1 LICCRANT
9 KKTGTADDKLINA
22 PELSLP
28 ISDKKLVIAHCMTNI
43 IRYKG
48 HKLEDSCD
56 PEYYSAEG
64 NITAPLGGL
73 TQVNVY
79 SDLFLS
85 GKTLDEAVEFEMTAA
100 IKSGIDGFPFY

>member
-1 LICCRANT
+1 MHFIYRTGVLPVMTAIFLICCLANI
-9 KKTGTADDKLINA
+9 KKPGAADDKLINA

-56 PEYYSAEG
+56 PEYIQLKE
-64 NITAPLGGL
+64 ILQL
-73 TQVNVY
+73 
-79 SDLFLS
+79 L
-85 GKTLDEAVEFEMTAA
+85 
-100 IKSGIDGFPFY
+100 